1 MANRE
6 LKAVISKKSE
16 KEIKKA
22 IDKIEETGAILKGLK
37 IGEKTINGVS
47 VSVLRILVEV

>member
-1 MANRE
+1 MADRE

-22 IDKIEETGAILKGLK
+22 IDKIEETGATLKELK
-37 IGEKTINGVS
+37 IGNEIVNGVS
-47 VSVLRILVEV
+47 VSILRILVEV